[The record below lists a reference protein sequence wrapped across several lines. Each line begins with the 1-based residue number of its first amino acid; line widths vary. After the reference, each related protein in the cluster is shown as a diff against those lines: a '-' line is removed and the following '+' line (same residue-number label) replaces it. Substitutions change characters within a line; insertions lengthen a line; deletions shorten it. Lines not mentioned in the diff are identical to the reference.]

1 MPVRWYCKHRI
12 RNFSRDL
19 TMKLLKPCLLL
30 FWMTFSLP
38 LNAAEIVDL
47 QVFSEDDYLRVAFSL
62 DRTAKAQVEA
72 NIAENLVFIRFDNTG
87 IGSLAKQSFL
97 YADNPHLESVTFL
110 PLGQGSTVARVKAR
124 HPFKIKTY
132 EISDPPRFVLELT
145 DVRGRASNPAEA
157 NKTKVIDYYRRGIQQ
172 MQKGSLNAALMSFR
186 SAIRAGNRVADSY
199 YHAGVI
205 RSRLHQLD
213 KALINFSRA
222 GTSSA
227 YGDEARLYLAWI
239 HYKNSNYPAM
249 RTSWRRFVNRLPD
262 RSGRITLAEKHP
274 EIDYRIL
281 EAAVE
286 ASSGEKA
293 GLTGSAMATAENS
306 RLKIPERGTTRVDQD
321 SAALYFERA
330 MALKADGRLEQ
341 AARALEDAVR
351 CDPDYSQAFF
361 QLGVIY
367 KSLGNHKLSAVNFEK
382 SLGRQAS
389 AGQFKAEEIENSAT
403 AASETFPEPGL
414 SQAPSP
420 IEEYSGGQS
429 SLGVNPTG
437 SKPTGTEEKTLVAS
451 SGQLEADRGTSI
463 EGPAAS
469 TPGSLIGTARTSA
482 RKIISLAQAGLLRKQ
497 LWLLT
502 LITGILFA
510 LTLLGEQIFVGWF
523 FRRKAA
529 ASRKIGQV
537 VDVYQNSSSIPRT
550 GNAVKKDQ
558 PPIDQKKKQVAEVLA
573 SELAAKQQAD
583 NVSEADESS
592 RRHIMSS
599 RLAGGEAL
607 ELRLNPAVTGG
618 IYGDNIARRIKQE
631 LSGTENKGEPDSL
644 TGKFGKGRSDVQTR
658 LIRQLRSKDWSIG
671 DIAQEMNLS
680 REEVKWA
687 LATPPA
693 EESSGMGLSGET
705 HRARYGQAR
714 ALLDKEGSDFQRV
727 ARKIDR
733 EVDLE
738 LQIDL

>member
-1 MPVRWYCKHRI
+1 
-12 RNFSRDL
+12 
-19 TMKLLKPCLLL
+19 MKLLKPCLLL
-30 FWMTFSLP
+30 FWLTFGMP

-47 QVFSEDDYLRVAFSL
+47 KVFSEDDYLRVAFSL
-62 DRTAKAQVEA
+62 DRTAEAQVEA
-72 NIAENLVFIRFDNTG
+72 NISKNLVFVRFDSTG
-87 IGSLAKQSFL
+87 IGSMAKQSFL

-132 EISDPPRFVLELT
+132 EISDPPRFVLELN
-145 DVRGRASNPAEA
+145 DVRGKAINRAEA
-157 NKTKVIDYYRRGIQQ
+157 DKTQVVDYYRRGIQQ
-172 MQKGSLNAALMSFR
+172 MQKGSFNAALMSFR

-199 YHAGVI
+199 FHAGVI
-205 RSRLHQLD
+205 RYRLYQVD

-222 GTSSA
+222 NTSSV

-239 HYKNSNYPAM
+239 HYKKSNYPAM
-249 RTSWRRFVNRLPD
+249 RTAWRKFVNRLPD
-262 RSGRITLAEKHP
+262 RSARLALAEKHP
-274 EIDYRIL
+274 QIDYRIL
-281 EAAVE
+281 EAAIE
-286 ASSGEKA
+286 AAGGENA
-293 GLTGSAMATAENS
+293 ELTGSGMAAAENS
-306 RLKIPERGTTRVDQD
+306 RLNIPERGTTGVDQD
-321 SAALYFERA
+321 SAAVYFERA
-330 MALKADGRLEQ
+330 IALKADGRLEQ

-367 KSLGNHKLSAVNFEK
+367 KSLDKHKLSAANFEK
-382 SLGRQAS
+382 SLGRQSS
-389 AGQFKAEEIENSAT
+389 AGQSKAEKIEISAA

-420 IEEYSGGQS
+420 IEQYSSKQT
-429 SLGVNPTG
+429 LPGVNPSG
-437 SKPTGTEEKTLVAS
+437 SGPTGANEKTLVAS
-451 SGQLEADRGTSI
+451 SGQLKADKESSF
-463 EGPAAS
+463 EDPAAG
-469 TPGSLIGTARTSA
+469 TAGSLIGTARSSA
-482 RKIISLAQAGLLRKQ
+482 RKIISLAQAGLFREQ
-497 LWLLT
+497 VWLLT
-502 LITGILFA
+502 LITGILFT

-537 VDVYQNSSSIPRT
+537 VDVYRNSSSIPRT
-550 GNAVKKDQ
+550 GNTVKKDQ
-558 PPIDQKKKQVAEVLA
+558 SPIDQRKKQVAEILA

-592 RRHIMSS
+592 GRHIVGS
-599 RLAGGEAL
+599 RLARGNAL
-607 ELRLNPAVTGG
+607 ELRLNPAVNGG

-631 LSGTENKGEPDSL
+631 LSGIENNRGPDSM

-687 LATPPA
+687 LATPAPT
-693 EESSGMGLSGET
+693 EGSSGLGLPGES

-714 ALLDKEGSDFQRV
+714 ALLDREGSDFQRV
-727 ARKIDR
+727 AQKIDR